1 MYLRVSMGLV
11 ILIIIKVEIEIRLS
25 LSIVITSHKKIWR
38 IELNL
43 IVWLEEV

>member
-11 ILIIIKVEIEIRLS
+11 VLIIIKVEIGIRLS
-25 LSIVITSHKKIWR
+25 LSIVITSSKKIWR